1 MEIRKEKYISAPRKK
16 NSASAFNRSKRADQ
30 MQEQRGNGQSSMP
43 PLSPTDDNP
52 LATYEP
58 EEQQDPNTQ
67 NEPQSQTE
75 NNTGNNVQPQ
85 PTVTPR
91 QQPSPQEEQSQEE
104 NNGQQQQRQ
113 TPIKQRGLATQMFN
127 SFVRNKNQ
135 INTLRQ
141 TNANLRNNELKKKQA
156 EMDKVREEMEPIESK
171 IHRLQVQRT
180 ALIIW
185 AIFLTIIAI
194 LCAITIFLIPIVT
207 LPLLGIAGGMIS
219 PIVQRSIQ
227 IKLEEGKIKKPK
239 EKEEQLVKEKDGIIK
254 QIRQNDRQIQLLTN
268 QSVLSRRR
276 KTAEAT

>member
-1 MEIRKEKYISAPRKK
+1 MTRGMQISKK
-16 NSASAFNRSKRADQ
+16 NFSHEAFNRSKREDK
-30 MQEQRGNGQSSMP
+30 MREQRGGGQSSMP

-58 EEQQDPNTQ
+58 DDQQDPNTP
-67 NEPQSQTE
+67 NNPQSQTE

-91 QQPSPQEEQSQEE
+91 QQPSSQEEQSQEE
-104 NNGQQQQRQ
+104 KNGQTQQRQ
-113 TPIKQRGLATQMFN
+113 KPIKQRGRATQMFN

-156 EMDKVREEMEPIESK
+156 ELDKVRKEMEPIESK
-171 IHRLQVQRT
+171 IHRLQTQRT

-219 PIVQRSIQ
+219 PIVQRSIK